1 MVVRPIDANALHTII
16 SAWPESIMY
25 KDWVQSAI
33 ATAPTLTPPPAGGGG
48 GTLMD
53 IEKLIEQ
60 LRSEAATFRP
70 DSFAQTMLLDAAH
83 ALPTLQAENE
93 RLRSELKQ
101 KSKLI
106 AQQAAE
112 LERRDKLLK
121 EQEAELEQ
129 VKRERNEAVHDRM
142 MMEQSVGEL
151 SARAESAEA
160 DNKKLCAA
168 MMQLKRT
175 DRPNRMSVIYEL
187 EYDSSMSHKT
197 MEEVAFIVFKG
208 LMDADLKLR
217 GPKEV

>member
-1 MVVRPIDANALHTII
+1 MNYENSINGLIKQLKGISNGLMEDEFPKCANVVKKA
-16 SAWPESIMY
+16 
-25 KDWVQSAI
+25 
-33 ATAPTLTPPPAGGGG
+33 ATA
-48 GTLMD
+48 
-53 IEKLIEQ
+53 I
-60 LRSEAATFRP
+60 S
-70 DSFAQTMLLDAAH
+70 
-83 ALPTLQAENE
+83 TLQAENK
-93 RLRSELKQ
+93 RL
-101 KSKLI
+101 KSLLGESGQDLWSKENQRVDRLEAENKKL
-106 AQQAAE
+106 
-112 LERRDKLLK
+112 R
-121 EQEAELEQ
+121 AELEQ
-129 VKRERNEAVHDRM
+129 VKRERDEAVHDRM

>member
-1 MVVRPIDANALHTII
+1 
-16 SAWPESIMY
+16 
-25 KDWVQSAI
+25 
-33 ATAPTLTPPPAGGGG
+33 
-48 GTLMD
+48 MD

-60 LRSEAATFRP
+60 LRTESLYADKASLEIMDLCMDAAT
-70 DSFAQTMLLDAAH
+70 
-83 ALPTLQAENE
+83 ALSTLQAENE
-93 RLRSELKQ
+93 KLR
-101 KSKLI
+101 
-106 AQQAAE
+106 AE
-112 LERRDKLLK
+112 LDEK
-121 EQEAELEQ
+121 EKYYDQMIDALAATNSTELEQ
-129 VKRERNEAVHDRM
+129 VKRERDEAVHDRM

>member
-1 MVVRPIDANALHTII
+1 MCGGLRLDEL
-16 SAWPESIMY
+16 
-25 KDWVQSAI
+25 
-33 ATAPTLTPPPAGGGG
+33 APAASGGGY
-48 GTLMD
+48 LMD
-53 IEKLIEQ
+53 IEKLIVS
-60 LRSEAATFRP
+60 LRSPSWQDLEDPDAHLLEDAVEAL
-70 DSFAQTMLLDAAH
+70 S
-83 ALPTLQAENE
+83 TLQAENE

-129 VKRERNEAVHDRM
+129 VKRERDEAVHDRM

>member
-1 MVVRPIDANALHTII
+1 
-16 SAWPESIMY
+16 
-25 KDWVQSAI
+25 
-33 ATAPTLTPPPAGGGG
+33 
-48 GTLMD
+48 MD
-53 IEKLIEQ
+53 IEKLIVS
-60 LRSEAATFRP
+60 LRSPSWQDLEDPDAHLLEDAVEAL
-70 DSFAQTMLLDAAH
+70 S
-83 ALPTLQAENE
+83 TLQAENK
-93 RLRSELKQ
+93 RL
-101 KSKLI
+101 KSLLGESGQDLWSKENQRADRLEAENKKL
-106 AQQAAE
+106 
-112 LERRDKLLK
+112 R
-121 EQEAELEQ
+121 AELEQ
-129 VKRERNEAVHDRM
+129 VKRERDEAVHDRM

>member
-1 MVVRPIDANALHTII
+1 
-16 SAWPESIMY
+16 
-25 KDWVQSAI
+25 
-33 ATAPTLTPPPAGGGG
+33 
-48 GTLMD
+48 MD

-60 LRSEAATFRP
+60 LNRYFEGKELKRGTALETAT
-70 DSFAQTMLLDAAH
+70 
-83 ALPTLQAENE
+83 ALSTLQAENE
-93 RLRSELKQ
+93 KLRAERV
-101 KSKLI
+101 
-106 AQQAAE
+106 E
-112 LERRDKLLK
+112 LEQMAVCVYYKQGGLCRCGEEDPANVCVFGPCPHQRSA
-121 EQEAELEQ
+121 QEVLADLEQ
-129 VKRERNEAVHDRM
+129 VKRERDEAVHDRM

-217 GPKEV
+217 GPKEE